1 MVVGMEKGHVLVF
14 GADGYIG
21 SVLTGVLAK
30 TGYAVSGVDAG
41 YYSDQS
47 LYSPNDTTILRKDVR
62 LVTVEDLVGVDAII
76 CLSDLNDPTSSIY
89 PEQTKSINLQGLMS
103 LADKCKQAGIRR
115 FLYAS
120 SASVYG
126 FAGDENMSENSK
138 LNPLTPYAECKIAM
152 EKHLLSISDDS
163 FRAACM
169 RNATVYGLSPHMR
182 FDLVIN
188 YLCGSAVADNVVR
201 LKSDGSAWRPFIHI
215 KDLTEAFLSIL
226 RLPDRTFS
234 NLIVNVGNGHTGNH
248 RVVDIA
254 QIISQVTGCPV
265 EISLN
270 NKDARSYRLNT
281 NKLESLGI
289 TCTRDIDK
297 EIEVMV
303 KFLRDIELDTQ
314 LLRNDGFN
322 RTDRIR
328 NLIESGRV
336 DNELYWK

>member
-1 MVVGMEKGHVLVF
+1 MGNGHVLIV

-30 TGYAVSGVDAG
+30 AGYDISGIDTG

-47 LYSPNDTTILRKDVR
+47 LYSPNDTTIMKKDVR
-62 LVTVEDLVGVDAII
+62 LVTIKDLVGVDAII
-76 CLSDLNDPTSSIY
+76 CLSDLNDPTSSAY

-103 LADKCKQAGIRR
+103 LANKCKQAGVRR

-138 LNPLTPYAECKIAM
+138 LNPLTPYAECKIAI
-152 EKHLLSISDDS
+152 EKHLLSISDDN
-163 FRAACM
+163 FRVACM

-188 YLCGSAVADNVVR
+188 YLCGSAIADNIVR
-201 LKSDGSAWRPFIHI
+201 LKSDGSAWRPFVHI
-215 KDLTEAFLSIL
+215 NDLAEAFLSIL
-226 RLPDRTFS
+226 RLPDKTFS
-234 NLIVNVGNGHTGNH
+234 NLIVNVGNGDTGNH
-248 RVVDIA
+248 RVADIA
-254 QIISQVTGCPV
+254 QIISQATGCPV

-281 NKLESLGI
+281 DKLESLGI
-289 TCTRDIDK
+289 ACTRDLHK

-303 KFLRDIELDTQ
+303 KFLRDIELDTH
-314 LLRNDGFN
+314 LLHNDSFH

-328 NLIESGRV
+328 NLLESGQV
-336 DNELYWK
+336 DNELYWR